1 MGVVKHIKLRTP
13 SIRPIPRYESGMIR
27 ISRFHNLGL
36 LLIENPEERRQ
47 IEHPAVAGSCVN

>member
-27 ISRFHNLGL
+27 ISRLYNLGL
-36 LLIENPEERRQ
+36 LLIKNAEESRQ
-47 IEHPAVAGSCVN
+47 IEHPAITGSGVN